1 MVFPP
6 SSRAEPGAAA
16 VEVGVCAQAVMV
28 RSAAV
33 AIRAGRMSFT
43 MVTSVTGNEE
53 NGAYMIM
60 AKVDAE
66 TRRTHEMS
74 ARRAR
79 LDEEPLP
86 GERLVLVTDTPALRR
101 FAALPDE
108 YTARFVEGWDAL
120 AAALEGAAPSVTVLA
135 DPYLGRTPSQGPS
148 PRLRELMWRRPSIP
162 LLAAM
167 PLREEWAEHASAVYA
182 WGVSEVLDLLLE
194 TSPGA
199 VWQRL
204 RATRARPLKR
214 RVEEALSGYA
224 SEYAR
229 NLVRAACEV
238 AVDGGGAPE
247 LAALFG
253 VEPRTASAW
262 CRREGLPPPRRLLAW
277 MRILLATELLDDP
290 GRTVSSVAHACGY
303 SSDNSLR
310 RALQDFLD
318 TTPTTL
324 RKDGAFSLASGTFIS
339 ELAEVKAG
347 GGIRAESRA
356 G

>member
-1 MVFPP
+1 
-6 SSRAEPGAAA
+6 
-16 VEVGVCAQAVMV
+16 
-28 RSAAV
+28 
-33 AIRAGRMSFT
+33 

-79 LDEEPLP
+79 LDDEPLP

-108 YTARFVEGWDAL
+108 YRARFVDGWDAL

-238 AVDGGGAPE
+238 AVDGGGATE
-247 LAALFG
+247 LATLFG

-262 CRREGLPPPRRLLAW
+262 CRREGLPAPRRLLAW
-277 MRILLATELLDDP
+277 MRVLLAATLLEED
-290 GRTVSSVAHACGY
+290 GRSIVNVARAAGYATDHA
-303 SSDNSLR
+303 LR
-310 RALQDFLD
+310 RTMRD
-318 TTPTTL
+318 
-324 RKDGAFSLASGTFIS
+324 LAGGDPSTMPRERLFEQAAERFNS
-339 ELAEVKAG
+339 ELRECRERVREQR
-347 GGIRAESRA
+347 RATRGARSA
-356 G
+356 AMAYG

>member
-1 MVFPP
+1 
-6 SSRAEPGAAA
+6 
-16 VEVGVCAQAVMV
+16 
-28 RSAAV
+28 
-33 AIRAGRMSFT
+33 
-43 MVTSVTGNEE
+43 
-53 NGAYMIM
+53 MIM

-101 FAALPDE
+101 FAELPDE
-108 YTARFVEGWDAL
+108 YRARFVDGWDAL
-120 AAALEGAAPSVTVLA
+120 AAALEGATPSVTVLA

-167 PLREEWAEHASAVYA
+167 PLREEWAEHASALYA

-229 NLVRAACEV
+229 NLVRAACGV
-238 AVDGGGAPE
+238 A
-247 LAALFG
+247 
-253 VEPRTASAW
+253 PRTASAW
-262 CRREGLPPPRRLLAW
+262 CRREGLPAPRRLLAW
-277 MRILLATELLDDP
+277 MRVLLAATLLEED
-290 GRTVSSVAHACGY
+290 GRSIVNVARAAGYATDHA
-303 SSDNSLR
+303 LR
-310 RALQDFLD
+310 RAM
-318 TTPTTL
+318 
-324 RKDGAFSLASGTFIS
+324 RELAGGDPSTVARERLFEQAAERFNS
-339 ELAEVKAG
+339 ELRECRERV
-347 GGIRAESRA
+347 R
-356 G
+356 

>member
-1 MVFPP
+1 
-6 SSRAEPGAAA
+6 
-16 VEVGVCAQAVMV
+16 
-28 RSAAV
+28 
-33 AIRAGRMSFT
+33 
-43 MVTSVTGNEE
+43 
-53 NGAYMIM
+53 MIM
-60 AKVDAE
+60 VKVDAE

-74 ARRAR
+74 TRRAR
-79 LDEEPLP
+79 LGEPLP

-101 FAALPDE
+101 FASLPDE
-108 YTARFVEGWDAL
+108 YRARFVDGWDGL

-135 DPYLGRTPSQGPS
+135 DPYMGRTPSQGPS
-148 PRLRELMWRRPSIP
+148 PRLREVMWRRPSIP

-167 PLREEWAEHASAVYA
+167 PLREEWAEHASAMYA

-214 RVEEALSGYA
+214 RVEEELSGYA

-262 CRREGLPPPRRLLAW
+262 CRREGLPAPRRLLAW
-277 MRILLATELLDDP
+277 MRVLLAATLLEEDGRSVVNVARAAGYATDHALRRTMRELAGGDP
-290 GRTVSSVAHACGY
+290 STMARGCLFEQAAERF
-303 SSDNSLR
+303 NSELRECRERVRELR
-310 RALQDFLD
+310 RA
-318 TTPTTL
+318 T
-324 RKDGAFSLASGTFIS
+324 RGARS
-339 ELAEVKAG
+339 EAVVYG
-347 GGIRAESRA
+347 
-356 G
+356 